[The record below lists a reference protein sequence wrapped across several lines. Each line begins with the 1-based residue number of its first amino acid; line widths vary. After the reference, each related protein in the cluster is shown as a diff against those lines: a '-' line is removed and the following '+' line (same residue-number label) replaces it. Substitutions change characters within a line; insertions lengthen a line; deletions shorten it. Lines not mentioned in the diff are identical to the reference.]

1 MGFLDDVKKQ
11 AEDLKERASDFV
23 GQHGDKIAEGI
34 DRVASKIDNGTQGK
48 YSEKIQTGA
57 AKAKEAA
64 QRFGD
69 QPDQP
74 DQPGQQQG

>member
-11 AEDLKERASDFV
+11 AEELKERASDFV
-23 GQHGDKIAEGI
+23 GQHGDKISEGI
-34 DRVASKIDNGTQGK
+34 DRVASKLDNGTQGK
-48 YSEKIQTGA
+48 YSEKIQSSA

-74 DQPGQQQG
+74 E

>member
-11 AEDLKERASDFV
+11 ADELKDRASDFV

-34 DRVASKIDNGTQGK
+34 DRVAGKIDNGTQGK

-69 QPDQP
+69 QPGQP
-74 DQPGQQQG
+74 DQPGQQQN